1 MTDRRDLVHR
11 AARHGLQA
19 GSVLLARARAAVGT
33 QLRHRALRRQT
44 VSVPDLTADDR
55 PAIVLFAPEAGVVS
69 HFMAHSLVAKML
81 QERGHR
87 VLVVRCHDLYR
98 RCVVMDAMALPRDMT
113 LEQRQ
118 SACASCAQWTA
129 RAARD
134 YGVEIVELA
143 ELADAAVRN
152 AVARQMRHL
161 PEDLAS
167 FVIDGVKFAQFCGAQ
182 AAVAFKM
189 LDPFSDDPAVRT
201 LLLQYLEGAL
211 LSYHAMKRLAAM
223 VKVTRLVHFNEYSM
237 LLGAAVAARGVG
249 IPTTNMSFA
258 TVMAV
263 DRRRIVLMPTLL
275 AISSYRERLENWQA
289 WRNLALPEKTV
300 AEFGDDCRYRMTGNS
315 AMIYSPMRTGSVDGL
330 YERLALSQHR
340 RLLAAFTSS
349 LDEVSANNYWL
360 EAVGE
365 KPFPAE
371 QPFRDQIEWL
381 DALIE
386 RVEPSDDLQLVVR
399 IHPRE
404 GANRR
409 DKVGSR
415 HLAMLRERFSK
426 QYEHVRFVWPGED
439 VSSYDLAE
447 LADVGL
453 TGWSTIGLEMVRF
466 GVPVVAAFNLHT
478 PFPVGDVVRWRP
490 TRDGYFQCLEEA
502 LRAEPDL
509 DHVTF
514 AYRWSNL
521 RHLGYAVDLGDV
533 VPDAGFTG
541 LPPYRAPAAAALVE
555 DAMVHGKSVLDVNHA
570 ALIAYQAPAAQQAER
585 AALLEQFRRNVWF
598 FSFGEDPGRDYR
610 LFCHGGEIDRVPAG
624 YDAALGVSGGF
635 VTFLAGDRTVRRRS
649 PMVRRMGL
657 LAAHNLLE
665 PVLA

>member
-1 MTDRRDLVHR
+1 
-11 AARHGLQA
+11 
-19 GSVLLARARAAVGT
+19 
-33 QLRHRALRRQT
+33 QT

-167 FVIDGVKFAQFCGAQ
+167 FVIDGVKFAQFCGAH

-533 VPDAGFTG
+533 
-541 LPPYRAPAAAALVE
+541 
-555 DAMVHGKSVLDVNHA
+555 
-570 ALIAYQAPAAQQAER
+570 
-585 AALLEQFRRNVWF
+585 
-598 FSFGEDPGRDYR
+598 
-610 LFCHGGEIDRVPAG
+610 
-624 YDAALGVSGGF
+624 
-635 VTFLAGDRTVRRRS
+635 
-649 PMVRRMGL
+649 
-657 LAAHNLLE
+657 
-665 PVLA
+665 

>member
-1 MTDRRDLVHR
+1 MTDRGNLVR
-11 AARHGLQA
+11 RGARRGLRVCSA
-19 GSVLLARARAAVGT
+19 LLAKARATAGT
-33 QLRHRALRRQT
+33 QLRRRALRRQT
-44 VSVPDLTADDR
+44 KRVADLAADDR
-55 PAIVLFAPEAGVVS
+55 PAIVLFAPEAGIVS
-69 HFMAHSLVAKML
+69 HFMAHSLVAKIL

-87 VLVVRCHDLYR
+87 VLIVRCHDVYQ
-98 RCVVMDAMALPRDMT
+98 RCVVMDSMSLPRDMT
-113 LEQRQ
+113 LEHRR
-118 SACASCAQWTA
+118 SACAACAQSVA

-134 YGVEIVELA
+134 YGIEMVELP
-143 ELADAAVRN
+143 ELVDATVRN
-152 AVARQMRHL
+152 VVARQMSRL

-167 FVIDGVKFAQFCGAQ
+167 FEIDGVKFAQFCGAE
-182 AAVAFKM
+182 AAVTFKV
-189 LDPFSDDPAVRT
+189 LDPFSTDPAVRT

-258 TVMAV
+258 TVMVV

-275 AISSYRERLENWQA
+275 AISSYREQLDNWLA
-289 WRNLALPEKTV
+289 WRNLALPEKAV
-300 AEFGDDCRYRMTGNS
+300 AEFGDDCRYRMTSNS
-315 AMIYSPMRTGSVDGL
+315 AMIYSPMRTGSVDDL
-330 YERLALSQHR
+330 YEQLAISQSR
-340 RLLAAFTSS
+340 RLLVAFTSS
-349 LDEVSANNYWL
+349 LDEVSANKYYL

-381 DALIE
+381 EALIE

-409 DKVGSR
+409 DKVASR
-415 HLAMLRERFSK
+415 HLAMLRERFTK
-426 QYEHVRFVWPGED
+426 QYEHVRFVWPGEAI
-439 VSSYDLAE
+439 SSYDLAE

-466 GVPVVAAFNLHT
+466 SVPVVAAFNLHT

-490 TRDGYFQCLEEA
+490 TRDGYFQCLDEA
-502 LRAEPDL
+502 LRAKPDL
-509 DHVTF
+509 DHATF
-514 AYRWSNL
+514 AYRWSSL

-533 VPDAGFTG
+533 VPDSEFTG
-541 LPPYRAPAAAALVE
+541 LPPYRAPAAAGIVE
-555 DAMVHGKSVLDVNHA
+555 DAIVHGKSVLDVNHSILRGHQGA
-570 ALIAYQAPAAQQAER
+570 GAHRAER
-585 AALLEQFRRNVWF
+585 AALHQQFRRNVWF
-598 FSFGEDPGRDYR
+598 FCLGEDPGCDYR
-610 LFCHGGEIDRVPAG
+610 LFCHGGEIDHVPAG
-624 YDAALGVSGGF
+624 YDAALSVSGGI
-635 VTFLAGDRTVRRRS
+635 VTFLSGDRTVRRRS
-649 PMVRRMGL
+649 PMVRRMAL
-657 LAAHNLLE
+657 LAAQNLLE